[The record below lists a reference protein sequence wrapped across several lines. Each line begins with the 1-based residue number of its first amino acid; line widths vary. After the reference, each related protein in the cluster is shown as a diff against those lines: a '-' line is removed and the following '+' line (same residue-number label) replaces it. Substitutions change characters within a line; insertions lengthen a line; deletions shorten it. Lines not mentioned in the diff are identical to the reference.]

1 MHWLMISLAAPRASF
16 AGPAPGGIR
25 GTERA
30 PTRSALLG
38 LVAAALG
45 IKQSDSEGHRT
56 LSDTLAFATR
66 VEQDGALELDY
77 HTTQVGKKTDLKKR
91 VLYTRHD
98 ELDLPRSVLSTILS
112 ERSYRCDYRASTAI
126 CSTQG
131 DKAQL
136 EAIQQAL
143 RKPKWTLY
151 LGRKCAALAWPLA
164 PVLIEAPDWQAA
176 LAQFDSQRE
185 AEREK
190 WRSHTAG
197 KALWWPL
204 KRETGRHNRTL
215 HSVDFALANYA
226 KADGQRVVFRRTE
239 VLDRAR
245 KLYCDTRVIEFEE
258 HAHG

>member
-1 MHWLMISLAAPRASF
+1 MYWLMITLAAPRASF

-45 IKQSDSEGHRT
+45 VKQSDTEGHRV
-56 LSDTLAFATR
+56 LSDTLAFASR
-66 VEQDGALELDY
+66 VEQDGSLEVDY
-77 HTTQVGKKTDLKKR
+77 HTTQVGKKSDLKKR
-91 VLYTRHD
+91 VLYSRHD
-98 ELDLPRSVLSTILS
+98 ELDLPRSDLSTILS
-112 ERSYRCDYRASTAI
+112 ERSYRCDYRATVAI
-126 CSTQG
+126 CRL
-131 DKAQL
+131 DDNKAAL
-136 EAIQQAL
+136 EAIQNAL

-151 LGRKCAALAWPLA
+151 LGRKCSALAWPLA

-176 LAQFDSQRE
+176 LAQFDVQRE

-190 WRSHTAG
+190 WRSQKAG
-197 KALWWPL
+197 KGLWWPL
-204 KRETGRHNRTL
+204 KRQTARSNRTL
-215 HSVDFALANYA
+215 HSLDFALAGYA
-226 KADGQRVVFRRTE
+226 KAAGQREVLRRTE

>member
-1 MHWLMISLAAPRASF
+1 MHWLMITLAAPRASF

-25 GTERA
+25 GTEHA
-30 PTRSALLG
+30 PTRSVLLG

-56 LSDTLAFATR
+56 LSATLVFATR

-98 ELDLPRSVLSTILS
+98 ELDLPRSDLSTILS
-112 ERSYRCDYRASTAI
+112 ERSYRCDYRATSAI
-126 CSTQG
+126 CRLDD
-131 DKAQL
+131 DKTDL
-136 EAIQQAL
+136 ERIQNAL

-151 LGRKCAALAWPLA
+151 LGRKCSPLAWPLA
-164 PVLIEAPDWQAA
+164 PVLIDAPDWRSA
-176 LAQFDSQRE
+176 LEKFDAKR
-185 AEREK
+185 AEEETI
-190 WRSHTAG
+190 WRAKKLSTS
-197 KALWWPL
+197 LWWPL
-204 KRETGRHNRTL
+204 KRQTGRHNRSL
-215 HSVDFALANYA
+215 HSLDFALADYA
-226 KADGQRVVFRRTE
+226 KADGQREVLRRTE

-258 HAHG
+258 HTYG

>member
-1 MHWLMISLAAPRASF
+1 MYWLMITLAAPRASF

-38 LVAAALG
+38 LIAAALG
-45 IKQSDSEGHRT
+45 IEQVDSAGHRV

-66 VEQDGALELDY
+66 VEHEGALELDY

-91 VLYTRHD
+91 VLYSRHD
-98 ELDLPRSVLSTILS
+98 ELDLPRSDLSTILS

-126 CSTQG
+126 CRLDD
-131 DKAQL
+131 DKAAL
-136 EAIQQAL
+136 EHIQNAL

-151 LGRKCAALAWPLA
+151 LGRKCSPLAWPLA
-164 PVLIEAPDWQAA
+164 PVLIEAPDWQEA
-176 LAQFDSQRE
+176 LVQFDAKRD
-185 AEREK
+185 AEQDK
-190 WRSHTAG
+190 WRSQKLG
-197 KALWWPL
+197 KGLWWPL
-204 KRETGRHNRTL
+204 KRQTGRHDRSL
-215 HSVDFALANYA
+215 HSLDFALARYA
-226 KADGQRVVFRRTE
+226 KAAGQREVLRRTE